1 MNYKFLDALEVSPVI
16 AAVKDDEGV
25 AACLKSESQVVFILY
40 GVICTIKEIVYK
52 VKDEGK
58 LAVVHLDLIHGLA
71 SKNIAADFI
80 KKYTEADGVISTKP
94 TIIHRAKELGM
105 LTVLRVFLID
115 SMAYENVRTQV
126 TAAKPDVVEVLP
138 GMMPKVIGNICKDLP
153 VPVIAGGMIREKEDV
168 MALLKAG
175 VTSVSSTNP
184 EIWKEKAII
193 ISSSLISATRH
204 EACIQLQELRR
215 AVVCMYNLLPE
226 IQVKAQHERKGRGK
240 LRR

>member
-25 AACLKSESQVVFILY
+25 DACLKSESQVVFILY
-40 GVICTIKEIVYK
+40 GDICTIPEIVSK
-52 VKDEGK
+52 VKAAGK

-115 SMAYENVRTQV
+115 SMAYENIEKQLNAVR
-126 TAAKPDVVEVLP
+126 PDIVEILP
-138 GMMPKVIGNICKDLP
+138 GAMPKVIRKVCRK
-153 VPVIAGGMIREKEDV
+153 VRQPVIASGLISDKEDIMV
-168 MALLKAG
+168 ALAAG
-175 VTSVSSTNP
+175 AIAVSSTN
-184 EIWKEKAII
+184 
-193 ISSSLISATRH
+193 
-204 EACIQLQELRR
+204 QE
-215 AVVCMYNLLPE
+215 VWMM
-226 IQVKAQHERKGRGK
+226 
-240 LRR
+240 

>member
-25 AACLKSESQVVFILY
+25 EACLKSESQVVFILY
-40 GVICTIKEIVYK
+40 GDICTIPEIVSK
-52 VKDEGK
+52 VKAAGK

-115 SMAYENVRTQV
+115 SMAYENVRTQ
-126 TAAKPDVVEVLP
+126 DVVEVLP

-184 EIWKEKAII
+184 EIWFE
-193 ISSSLISATRH
+193 
-204 EACIQLQELRR
+204 
-215 AVVCMYNLLPE
+215 
-226 IQVKAQHERKGRGK
+226 
-240 LRR
+240 

>member
-16 AAVKDDEGV
+16 VAVKDDEGV
-25 AACLKSESQVVFILY
+25 EACLKSESQVVFILY
-40 GVICTIKEIVYK
+40 GDICTIPEIVSK
-52 VKDEGK
+52 VKAAEK

-115 SMAYENVRTQV
+115 SMAYENVKTQV

-138 GMMPKVIGNICKDLP
+138 GVMPKVIGNICKDLP

-184 EIWKEKAII
+184 EIWFE
-193 ISSSLISATRH
+193 
-204 EACIQLQELRR
+204 
-215 AVVCMYNLLPE
+215 
-226 IQVKAQHERKGRGK
+226 
-240 LRR
+240 

>member
-1 MNYKFLDALEVSPVI
+1 MNRRFKDAIENSPII
-16 AAVKDDEGV
+16 AAIKNDVELNQ
-25 AACLKSESQVVFILY
+25 CLNCDSQVIFILY
-40 GVICTIKEIVYK
+40 GDICTIPEIVSK
-52 VKDEGK
+52 VKAAGK
-58 LAVVHLDLIHGLA
+58 LPVVHLDLIHGLA

-115 SMAYENVRTQV
+115 SMAYENLKTQV

-184 EIWKEKAII
+184 EIWFE
-193 ISSSLISATRH
+193 
-204 EACIQLQELRR
+204 
-215 AVVCMYNLLPE
+215 
-226 IQVKAQHERKGRGK
+226 
-240 LRR
+240 

>member
-25 AACLKSESQVVFILY
+25 DACLKSESQVVFILY
-40 GVICTIKEIVYK
+40 GDICTIPEIVSK
-52 VKDEGK
+52 VKAAGK
-58 LAVVHLDLIHGLA
+58 LAVVHLDLIQ
-71 SKNIAADFI
+71 
-80 KKYTEADGVISTKP
+80 KYTEADGVISTKP

-115 SMAYENVRTQV
+115 SMAYENVKTQV

-184 EIWKEKAII
+184 EIWFE
-193 ISSSLISATRH
+193 
-204 EACIQLQELRR
+204 
-215 AVVCMYNLLPE
+215 
-226 IQVKAQHERKGRGK
+226 
-240 LRR
+240 

>member
-25 AACLKSESQVVFILY
+25 DACLKSESQVVFILY
-40 GVICTIKEIVYK
+40 GDICTIPEIVSK
-52 VKDEGK
+52 VKAAGK

-115 SMAYENVRTQV
+115 SMAYENVKTQV

-138 GMMPKVIGNICKDLP
+138 GMMPKVIGKVCKMSKTP
-153 VPVIAGGMIREKEDV
+153 IIAGGLISDKESV
-168 MALLKAG
+168 MAALSAG
-175 VTSVSSTNP
+175 AIAVSSTNH
-184 EIWKEKAII
+184 EVWK
-193 ISSSLISATRH
+193 L
-204 EACIQLQELRR
+204 
-215 AVVCMYNLLPE
+215 
-226 IQVKAQHERKGRGK
+226 
-240 LRR
+240 

>member
-1 MNYKFLDALEVSPVI
+1 MNYKFLDVLEVSPVI

-25 AACLKSESQVVFILY
+25 DACLKSESQVVFILY
-40 GVICTIKEIVYK
+40 GDICTIPEIVSK
-52 VKDEGK
+52 VKAAEK

-115 SMAYENVRTQV
+115 SMAYENVKTQV

-184 EIWKEKAII
+184 EIWFE
-193 ISSSLISATRH
+193 
-204 EACIQLQELRR
+204 
-215 AVVCMYNLLPE
+215 
-226 IQVKAQHERKGRGK
+226 
-240 LRR
+240 

>member
-25 AACLKSESQVVFILY
+25 DACLKSEIQVVFILY
-40 GVICTIKEIVYK
+40 GDICTIPEIVSK
-52 VKDEGK
+52 VKAAGK

-115 SMAYENVRTQV
+115 SMAYENLKTQV

-184 EIWKEKAII
+184 EIWSE
-193 ISSSLISATRH
+193 
-204 EACIQLQELRR
+204 
-215 AVVCMYNLLPE
+215 
-226 IQVKAQHERKGRGK
+226 
-240 LRR
+240 